1 MAPQLLP
8 VKKALTTGDA
18 DFADPVAVRV
28 WDWPVR
34 IVHWAMV
41 LLLVALL
48 TTAKIGGD
56 AMEWHM
62 RAGET
67 MLALVLFR
75 VSWGFA
81 GSRYARFSSFV
92 RGPRAVIAYTR
103 SVLVPPRELHVG
115 HNPLGGWMVIA
126 LLLALLFQAGTG
138 LFTNDDVLTEGPLV
152 RLITKDLSDT
162 ITGFHHRNA
171 WIVIALAT
179 AHIGAV
185 LFYLVALKE
194 NLIKP
199 MLRGARTLP
208 STHAAPA
215 GDGASNVRA
224 SVLFAACAA
233 AVWLLVTLR

>member
-1 MAPQLLP
+1 M
-8 VKKALTTGDA
+8 TTDAA
-18 DFADPVAVRV
+18 DFADPIAVRV

-34 IVHWAMV
+34 IVHWSMV
-41 LLLVALL
+41 LLLITLL

-75 VSWGFA
+75 VIWGFT
-81 GSRYARFSSFV
+81 GSRYARFTSFV
-92 RGPRAVIAYTR
+92 RGPRAVIAYAR
-103 SVLVPPRELHVG
+103 SIVGPPHEVHAG
-115 HNPLGGWMVIA
+115 HNPLGGWMVIG
-126 LLLALLFQAGTG
+126 LLLALLAQTGTG
-138 LFTNDDVLTEGPLV
+138 LFTNDDVLTEGPLA

-185 LFYLVALKE
+185 LFYLIALKE
-194 NLIKP
+194 NLIQP
-199 MLRGARTLP
+199 MLHGAKTLP
-208 STHAAPA
+208 ATHAIA
-215 GDGASNVRA
+215 GADANNVKA
-224 SVLFAACAA
+224 LVLFATCAA
-233 AVWLLVTLR
+233 AVWLLVTMR

>member
-1 MAPQLLP
+1 M
-8 VKKALTTGDA
+8 TTDA
-18 DFADPVAVRV
+18 ADPADPVAVRV

-41 LLLVALL
+41 LLLITLL
-48 TTAKIGGD
+48 ITVKIGGD

-75 VSWGFA
+75 VVWGFA
-81 GSRYARFSSFV
+81 GSRHARFASFV
-92 RGPRAVIAYTR
+92 RGPRAVIAYAR
-103 SVLVPPRELHVG
+103 SVLRPPHEVHAG
-115 HNPLGGWMVIA
+115 HNPIGGWMVIA
-126 LLLALLFQAGTG
+126 LLLALLFQTGTG

-152 RLITKDLSDT
+152 RLITKDLSDK

-171 WIVIALAT
+171 WIVVALAI

-199 MLRGARTLP
+199 MLDGAKTLP
-208 STHAAPA
+208 ASHAVA
-215 GDGASNVRA
+215 GAASNNA
-224 SVLFAACAA
+224 KAAVLFAACAA
-233 AVWLLVTLR
+233 AVWWVVTRH

>member
-1 MAPQLLP
+1 MAM
-8 VKKALTTGDA
+8 TTDTM
-18 DFADPVAVRV
+18 DSADPVAIRV

-34 IVHWAMV
+34 LVHWAMV
-41 LLLVALL
+41 LLLIALL
-48 TTAKIGGD
+48 ITANIGGN
-56 AMEWHM
+56 AMAWHM
-62 RAGET
+62 RAGEA

-75 VSWGFA
+75 VVWGFV

-92 RGPRAVIAYTR
+92 RGPRAVIAYAR
-103 SVLVPPRELHVG
+103 SVFTPLHEVHVG

-126 LLLALLFQAGTG
+126 LLLALLFQTGTG

-162 ITGFHHRNA
+162 ITGLHHRNA

-185 LFYLVALKE
+185 LFYLIALKE

-199 MLRGARTLP
+199 MVHGTKTLP
-208 STHAAPA
+208 VAHAVVAVDTA
-215 GDGASNVRA
+215 NNIKATG
-224 SVLFAACAA
+224 LFVACAT

>member
-1 MAPQLLP
+1 MKSGA
-8 VKKALTTGDA
+8 A

-34 IVHWAMV
+34 IVHWAMA
-41 LLLVALL
+41 LLLVTLL

-62 RAGET
+62 RAGEA

-75 VSWGFA
+75 VLWGFT

-92 RGPRAVIAYTR
+92 RGPHAVIAYAR
-103 SVLVPPRELHVG
+103 SILVPPHELHVG

-126 LLLALLFQAGTG
+126 LLLALLFQTGTG

-152 RLITKDLSDT
+152 RLITKNLSDT

-171 WIVIALAT
+171 WIVVALAI

-185 LFYLVALKE
+185 LFYLFALKE

-199 MLRGARTLP
+199 MLHGAKTLP
-208 STHAAPA
+208 AAGAIA
-215 GDGASNVRA
+215 GADANNARA
-224 SVLFAACAA
+224 AVLFAACAA
-233 AVWLLVTLR
+233 AVWWVVTRH